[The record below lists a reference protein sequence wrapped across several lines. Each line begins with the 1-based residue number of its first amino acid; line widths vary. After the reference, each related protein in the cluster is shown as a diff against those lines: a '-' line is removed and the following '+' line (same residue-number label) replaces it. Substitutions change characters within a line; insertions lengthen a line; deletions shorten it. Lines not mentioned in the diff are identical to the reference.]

1 LVVNVAYFVVLDKE
15 TVARS
20 NTVGL
25 DFGRALFGPAGGIL
39 FSCIIAVS
47 CFGALNGSFYTSSRL
62 IYAAGQEGYLPSMFG
77 TLHRSRKTPM
87 NALLLQ
93 AVMTT
98 LFIMFGGGFRS
109 LINFSTVSAWGF
121 YFLTVL
127 GLLILRVKEPYLER
141 PYKTWLMTP
150 VIFCSVSLFLLC
162 MPVVAAP
169 FEALAALGFIV
180 AGIPVYYLTQTG
192 SSDQSRS
199 ATGLRGSIIA
209 CLGNFKGRF
218 GWGAGRG
225 QGWVPVSTEADGE
238 EIAMATAPSSGNR

>member
-1 LVVNVAYFVVLDKE
+1 M
-15 TVARS
+15 
-20 NTVGL
+20 
-25 DFGRALFGPAGGIL
+25 
-39 FSCIIAVS
+39 S

-77 TLHRSRKTPM
+77 TLHPTRKTPM

-98 LFIMFGGGFRS
+98 LFILFGGGFRS

-141 PYKTWLMTP
+141 PYKTWLITP
-150 VIFCSVSLFLLC
+150 VIFCSVSLFLLS

-192 SSDQSRS
+192 SDQTRPT
-199 ATGLRGSIIA
+199 AGLKGSIIA
-209 CLGNFKGRF
+209 CFGSIRDRF
-218 GWGAGRG
+218 GWGTSRG

-238 EIAMATAPSSGNR
+238 EIAMATAPVNGNR